1 MRMKMPG
8 TFMGIAITLLVAG
21 IVVQIT
27 DNLDVFG
34 HNSVMPLVVG
44 FIIIGVGVLFFVLLR
59 LLGRNAQG
67 K

>member
-34 HNSVMPLVVG
+34 HNSVMPLVIG

-59 LLGRNAQG
+59 LLGRSARE